1 MRINV
6 HSNGGY
12 AAGGFDS
19 NGGEVNG
26 PLQLNVAP
34 VEPLHATNKQYVD
47 NSITTHGQ
55 NTGLHLK
62 VKDRELLDGLV
73 VGTTEINRLNGVS
86 SNVQDQLNSKLA
98 LTGGTINGA
107 LKVISSST
115 DPYDV
120 VTKSTLDGAIGN
132 FSETINASLSTKASL
147 TGTETL
153 TGKTLGAPISTGHIQ
168 DNGYVS
174 SSLNAVTGL
183 IIDCSTGNYFT
194 KTIAGNTAFTFSNAP
209 ASRAYAFTLELTM
222 TSGIPSWPAS
232 VVWPGNTAPA
242 LTTGKTH
249 LLTFVTTNGGTRW
262 RGVPNTNY
270 TT

>member
-12 AAGGFDS
+12 APGGFDS

-26 PLQLNVAP
+26 PLQLNVSP
-34 VEPLHATNKQYVD
+34 TEPLHATSKQYVD
-47 NSITTHGQ
+47 NSITTHSQ
-55 NTGLHLK
+55 DTGLHLK
-62 VKDRELLDGLV
+62 SKDRQLLDGIT
-73 VGTTEINRLNGVS
+73 VGFAEINRLNGVA

-153 TGKTLGAPISTGHIQ
+153 TGKTLDSPVSTGLIQ
-168 DNGYVS
+168 DNGSVS
-174 SSLNAVTGL
+174 SAFRDVVGVD
-183 IIDCSTGNYFT
+183 IDCSTGNYFI
-194 KTIAGNTAFTFSNAP
+194 KTITGNTAFTFSNAP
-209 ASRAYAFTLELTM
+209 TTRAYAFTLELTI
-222 TSGIPSWPAS
+222 TSGIPSWPAT

-242 LTTGKTH
+242 LSTGKTH
-249 LLTFVTTNGGTRW
+249 LLTFVTRNGTTRW